1 MASTSARPTWGTSA
15 SALYDFTAVGG
26 VVNTASRLQGQA
38 AGGEIVIS
46 GRVAFGLAS
55 APGAREELALK
66 GKSERE
72 SAYRVCV

>member
-1 MASTSARPTWGTSA
+1 
-15 SALYDFTAVGG
+15 VGG

>member
-1 MASTSARPTWGTSA
+1 
-15 SALYDFTAVGG
+15 VGG

-55 APGAREELALK
+55 ALGAREELALK